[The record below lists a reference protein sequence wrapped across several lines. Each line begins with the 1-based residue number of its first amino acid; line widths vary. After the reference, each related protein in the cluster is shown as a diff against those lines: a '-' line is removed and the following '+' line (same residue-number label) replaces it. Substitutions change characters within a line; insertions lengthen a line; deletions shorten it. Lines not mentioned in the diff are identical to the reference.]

1 MSGRPAK
8 QCASPDVDIEKR
20 RCQRRRRG
28 AAGELDA
35 RQAVSEQCP
44 KSKVGAMQAPHS
56 MEEWANQTPLLILR
70 LDYLNIAS
78 RRKFHLAFL
87 PFFFRSKSIHED
99 ATTVASLPTAA
110 CCLFSLRR
118 ILRRLTLL
126 D

>member
-1 MSGRPAK
+1 MLSVLKSVVVSGVGVVSQVNWK
-8 QCASPDVDIEKR
+8 L
-20 RCQRRRRG
+20 G
-28 AAGELDA
+28 
-35 RQAVSEQCP
+35 RQWAVCP
-44 KSKVGAMQAPHS
+44 TFQGGGNVSAPQLTQ
-56 MEEWANQTPLLILR
+56 WTNQIPLLVLR
-70 LDYLNIAS
+70 LDYFNIAS